1 MRSLFYIATLTLL
14 STPLSASA
22 KSLKKMSDAELLQV
36 VSTHKRISKRLE
48 AIDILTNRG
57 SIASSSALAQR
68 CQADPAPE
76 VCERVVNGLI
86 SMNASAANEQLLS
99 IVWQRIAPLAQ
110 RRLAF
115 GHLVTTD
122 RGRTRD
128 AMPKL
133 IAYYRHHPSELGVDL
148 LTALPRLGL
157 KDLADATVFIA
168 KDKEA
173 HRDVRVAALKA
184 AESFQPARLWEAWIA
199 LLDDPDSRVRA
210 HCAKELG
217 RTGLPGSVV
226 EPILRRVRK
235 QDVEGN
241 VRAAATGSLA
251 FYAHP
256 GLVSDLNESI
266 VKERHPLAWRASL
279 DLLLPLANKSS
290 SASLVLQLE
299 QGRVNRLK
307 TDTIMIIVRKLAHLG
322 DTSTI
327 PAINNIEQNN
337 QGSNLAKVCRKAV
350 DSLRKEDMDR
360 EDSLKLLKVDNELD
374 LVLWDA
380 TSPDPSFEPLQ
391 IQLSD
396 EKTLIYR

>member
-1 MRSLFYIATLTLL
+1 MRSLFYLAMLAFL
-14 STPLSASA
+14 SAPLSASA

-57 SIASSSALAQR
+57 SIASSGALAQR

-86 SMNASAANEQLLS
+86 AMQASAANEHLLG
-99 IVWQRIAPLAQ
+99 IVWQRMAPIVQ
-110 RRLAF
+110 RKQAF
-115 GHLVTTD
+115 AHLVATD
-122 RGRTRD
+122 RGRIRD

-133 IAYYRHHPSELGVDL
+133 VAYYRHHPPELGVNVL
-148 LTALPRLGL
+148 AALPRLGL

-173 HRDVRVAALKA
+173 HRDVRVSALRA
-184 AESFQPARLWEAWIA
+184 AESFRPDRLWEAWLA

-217 RTGLPGSVV
+217 RTGLPSSVV
-226 EPILRRVRK
+226 EPTLRRIRK
-235 QDVEGN
+235 RDVEGN
-241 VRAAATGSLA
+241 VRAAATSSLA

-256 GLVSDLNESI
+256 GLVSDLNHSMAN
-266 VKERHPLAWRASL
+266 ERHPLAWRASL
-279 DLLLPLANKSS
+279 DLLLPLADAS
-290 SASLVLQLE
+290 SAENLVLQLE
-299 QGRVNRLK
+299 QSRVNRLK
-307 TDTIMIIVRKLAHLG
+307 TDVVMVIVRKLAHLG

-337 QGSNLAKVCRKAV
+337 QGSDLAKVCRRAV

-360 EDSLKLLKVDNELD
+360 EDALKMLKVDAELD
-374 LVLWDA
+374 LVMWDSK
-380 TSPDPSFEPLQ
+380 TTDPSFEPLTVR
-391 IQLSD
+391 LSD
-396 EKTLIYR
+396 ERTLIYR